1 MIWASAKGVTV
12 VTTSTRVQF
21 TVEVTIY
28 NVWVPGKEVK
38 AANSN
43 LEHNNHRVEQG
54 DGRMIQQQTN
64 TLELYETRRWRSAAE
79 AQIKKIQKYS
89 EIMKEWTKSHPETN
103 DQIEKYSDTRN

>member
-64 TLELYETRRWRSAAE
+64 TLLNTRKLGKRNTNKHMKFPMPRSLLSNKLG
-79 AQIKKIQKYS
+79 ISK
-89 EIMKEWTKSHPETN
+89 
-103 DQIEKYSDTRN
+103 